1 MNNDGFGSFWETI
14 KRDGKSSE
22 ARSWSWSWRPTS
34 WRWSRSAAPSI
45 ASATTARP
53 ATIEARGDGKGGLL
67 ARGYYARCDEDREHL
82 CGPYRTRNRAFEAGV
97 RQAIRVRARDRHAKV
112 NQDLLEALERAV
124 GYMSPGPDLDAARAA
139 IARAKGEDHEGEG
152 PGRSIG
158 A

>member
-14 KRDGKSSE
+14 KRDSE
-22 ARSWSWSWRPTS
+22 RF
-34 WRWSRSAAPSI
+34 SI
-45 ASATTARP
+45 ETFYASGSGPR

-67 ARGYYARCDEDREHL
+67 SRGYYARCDEDREHL
-82 CGPYRTRNRAFEAGV
+82 CGPYRTRNRAFEGGV